1 MMLMDKL
8 VDNLIERLSSNQ
20 SIIITL
26 DVDAYLFDKL
36 QQIAEAHF
44 SVVEINCI
52 EPALLRK
59 IVHDFPNLYIGAGNV
74 INTQQL
80 EDCHQAGVDF
90 ITSPGF
96 LPALAQTA
104 AVYSIHYIPGIA
116 TLSEAMHAMDLG
128 CHHVRPFPANLTF
141 CTHLNKCLPLLRLFP
156 AEVEWE
162 DAEHFMNLPSV
173 AGISMIN
180 PEVKQLQKL
189 RSESEMVA

>member
-1 MMLMDKL
+1 MLMDKR
-8 VDNLIERLSSNQ
+8 VDNLIDKLGSNQ

-26 DVDAYLFDKL
+26 DVDALLMDKL
-36 QQIAEAHF
+36 KQIAEAHF

-59 IVHDFPNLYIGAGNV
+59 IVIDFPSLCIGAGNI

-80 EDCHQAGVDF
+80 EDCHLAGVDF

-104 AVYSIHYIPGIA
+104 AIYSMHYIPGVA

-128 CHHVRPFPANLTF
+128 CHHVRPFPANLAF
-141 CTHLNKCLPLLRLFP
+141 CTHLNKCMPLLRLFP

-162 DAEHFMNLPSV
+162 EAEHFLSLPSV

-180 PEVKQLQKL
+180 PEIKQLQRL
-189 RSESEMVA
+189 RSESEMGA